1 MNISDEENGRLPIF
15 FVEKIIVLYNMR
27 VYNFL
32 LFCFPL
38 FLLKL
43 FDLSLKLS
51 NCNMTFTTS
60 EFERNLESISDVQIN
75 GTYNDILYNLYITID
90 K

>member
-1 MNISDEENGRLPIF
+1 MDEDDWEHKFEFN
-15 FVEKIIVLYNMR
+15 KDY
-27 VYNFL
+27 VYEI
-32 LFCFPL
+32 
-38 FLLKL
+38 KL